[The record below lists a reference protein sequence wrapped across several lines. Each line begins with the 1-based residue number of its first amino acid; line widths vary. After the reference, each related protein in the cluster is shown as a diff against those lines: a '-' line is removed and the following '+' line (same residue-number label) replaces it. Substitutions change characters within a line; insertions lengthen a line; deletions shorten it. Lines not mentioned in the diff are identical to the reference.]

1 MKVRLRL
8 DSEATLPKDEASINP
23 EEEGEGM
30 RSIAVHSGKQWE
42 QGWAM
47 MGFLFLSLLILPIV
61 GNAQAPAP
69 TTDPAKKAAKA
80 EKPATYTSAIVVEP
94 ETGKILFEKDA
105 HTPLP
110 PASMVKMMTALIVME
125 KVRDGAIHLDD
136 KVTASRWAAQMGGSQ
151 VYLKEGET
159 LTVEELLKAMMVHS
173 ANDATAALA
182 EHVAGYGDA
191 FVDLMNQRAES
202 LGLKETRYHSVHGL
216 PPDAGQED
224 DVMSA
229 ADLATLG
236 REVMKFPE
244 LADMAAKS
252 QEPFRDGAFT
262 LVNPNHLLRTF
273 PGADGI
279 KTGFHNKAG
288 FCVTGSATRGDL
300 QLIVVVMGSPTKT
313 ECFKNATQLLNQ
325 GFATHR
331 MLVPIKSNTAI
342 EGRDVI
348 VRAGTI
354 PRVAVIAQQDVKV
367 LIKKGEEKKIQV
379 AINLPERVP
388 APVTKGQVLGEAVV
402 SLDGTEVGKTSL
414 LAAEES
420 PARWWGRFWPF

>member
-23 EEEGEGM
+23 EEEGVGM
-30 RSIAVHSGKQWE
+30 RFTAVHSRKQW
-42 QGWAM
+42 WRWM
-47 MGFLFLSLLILPIV
+47 ILMVFLLPSFLITPMG

-80 EKPATYTSAIVVEP
+80 EKPVTYTSAILVEP
-94 ETGKILFEKDA
+94 ETGKVLFEKDA

-125 KVRDGAIHLDD
+125 KVRDGALHLDD

-159 LTVEELLKAMMVHS
+159 MTVEDLLKAMMIHS

-182 EHVAGYGDA
+182 EHVAGDGDT

-216 PPDAGQED
+216 PPEPGQED

-244 LADMAAKS
+244 IAALTAKS

-288 FCVTGSATRGDL
+288 FCVTGSAKRGDL
-300 QLIVVVMGSPTKT
+300 RLIVVVMGSPTKT
-313 ECFKNATQLLNQ
+313 ECFKSAGQLLNQ
-325 GFATHR
+325 GFASYR
-331 MLVPIKSNTAI
+331 MLVPLKGNTAI

-354 PRVAVIAQQDVKV
+354 PRVAVVAQQSVNV
-367 LIKKGEEKKIQV
+367 LIKKGEEKKVQV
-379 AINLPERVP
+379 AINLPERVH

-402 SLDGTEVGKTSL
+402 TLDGTEVGKTPL
-414 LAAEES
+414 VAADEVS
-420 PARWWGRFWPF
+420 AKWWGRFWPF

>member
-1 MKVRLRL
+1 MN
-8 DSEATLPKDEASINP
+8 S
-23 EEEGEGM
+23 EEEGVGM
-30 RSIAVHSGKQWE
+30 RCTAVNDGQRCRPGWE
-42 QGWAM
+42 PTV
-47 MGFLFLSLLILPIV
+47 FLFLLLFLAPPLAT
-61 GNAQAPAP
+61 AQTPASP
-69 TTDPAKKAAKA
+69 TDPTKKAATA
-80 EKPATYTSAIVVEP
+80 EKPATYTSAILLEP
-94 ETGKILFEKDA
+94 ETGKVLFEKDA

-125 KVRDGAIHLDD
+125 KVGDGAVKLDD
-136 KVTASRWAAQMGGSQ
+136 KVTASRWASKMGGSQ

-159 LTVEELLKAMMVHS
+159 MTVEDLLKAMMIHS

-182 EHVAGYGDA
+182 EHVAGHSEA

-216 PPDAGQED
+216 PAGPGQEE

-236 REVMKFPE
+236 REMVKFPKIVE
-244 LADMAAKS
+244 LVAKS

-288 FCVTGSATRGDL
+288 FCVTGSAIRGDL
-300 QLIVVVMGSPTKT
+300 RLIVVVMGSSTKT

-325 GFATHR
+325 GFATNR
-331 MLVPIKSNTAI
+331 MLVPVKGRVVL
-342 EGRDVI
+342 EGRD
-348 VRAGTI
+348 A
-354 PRVAVIAQQDVKV
+354 RVWGGVASTVPIAAKQDVKI
-367 LIKKGEEKKIQV
+367 LIKKGEEKKVQV
-379 AINLPERVP
+379 AVNVPDRVR
-388 APVTKGQVLGEAVV
+388 APITAGQAVGEVVVTF
-402 SLDGTEVGKTSL
+402 DGVEVGKTQA
-414 LAAEES
+414 LAVNDVQGT
-420 PARWWGRFWPF
+420 WWWRLWPF

>member
-1 MKVRLRL
+1 MAFL
-8 DSEATLPKDEASINP
+8 LPP
-23 EEEGEGM
+23 FLVTPVVG
-30 RSIAVHSGKQWE
+30 HSQT
-42 QGWAM
+42 
-47 MGFLFLSLLILPIV
+47 
-61 GNAQAPAP
+61 PAP
-69 TTDPAKKAAKA
+69 TTDPAKKVAKA
-80 EKPATYTSAIVVEP
+80 EKPAPYTSAILLEP
-94 ETGKILFEKDA
+94 GTGKVLFEKDA

-125 KVRDGAIHLDD
+125 KIRDGAIRLED
-136 KVTASRWAAQMGGSQ
+136 KVTPSRWAAQMGGSQ

-159 LTVEELLKAMMVHS
+159 MTVEDLLKAMMVHS

-191 FVDLMNQRAES
+191 FVDLMNLRAES

-216 PPDAGQED
+216 PPDPGQED

-236 REVMKFPE
+236 REIMKFPE

-262 LVNPNHLLRTF
+262 LVNPNQLLRTF

-300 QLIVVVMGSPTKT
+300 QLIVVVMGSRTKT
-313 ECFKNATQLLNQ
+313 DCFKSATQLLNQ

-331 MLVPIKSNTAI
+331 MLVPVKGNTAI

-348 VRAGTI
+348 VRAGTV
-354 PRVAVIAQQDVKV
+354 PRVPVMAQQDVKV
-367 LIKKGEEKKIQV
+367 LIKKGEEKKVQV

-388 APVTKGQVLGEAVV
+388 APVTKGQALGEAVV
-402 SLDGTEVGKTSL
+402 TLDGTEVGKTPL
-414 LAAEES
+414 LAVEES
-420 PARWWGRFWPF
+420 QAKWWGRFWPF